1 MRGLTQEVQWVW
13 FEPQVRQGGVQGRQ
27 ILLTATVP
35 AEQLVTQRLF
45 WRLLVLQLVQ
55 LVVVR
60 EQVRQSPAQATAM
73 PEMLT

>member
-1 MRGLTQEVQWVW
+1 
-13 FEPQVRQGGVQGRQ
+13 
-27 ILLTATVP
+27 
-35 AEQLVTQRLF
+35 LF
-45 WRLLVLQLVQ
+45 WRFLVLQLVQ